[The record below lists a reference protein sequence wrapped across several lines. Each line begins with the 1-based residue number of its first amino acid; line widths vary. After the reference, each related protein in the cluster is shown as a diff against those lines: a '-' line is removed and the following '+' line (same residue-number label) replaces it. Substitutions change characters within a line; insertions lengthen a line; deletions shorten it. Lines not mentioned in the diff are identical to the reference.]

1 MKKELCAGSA
11 RPSRRKSSQPPLRAT
26 ASTWCIGLQAGCV
39 GLQAGCVGM
48 QAGCIGLQ
56 AGCTRLLAGCVG
68 LQGGARWRLPCRAA
82 G

>member
-26 ASTWCIGLQAGCV
+26 ASTWCVGLQAGCV
-39 GLQAGCVGM
+39 GL

-68 LQGGARWRLPCRAA
+68 LQDGARWRLPCRVA